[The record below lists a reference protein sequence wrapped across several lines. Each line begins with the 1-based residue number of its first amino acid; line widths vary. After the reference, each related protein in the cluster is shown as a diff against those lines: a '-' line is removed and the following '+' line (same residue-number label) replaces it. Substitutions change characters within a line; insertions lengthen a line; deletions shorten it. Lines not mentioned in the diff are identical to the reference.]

1 MLRLHGDRATLLA
14 ALSAHWADHQL
25 GLVNPPRLE
34 SPFRRIR
41 RPRNEDT
48 GPAR

>member
-25 GLVNPPRLE
+25 GLV